1 MERSA
6 KRRVLVIDDNP
17 DVGNTIKWLL
27 ESEGFAVA
35 LAENGAQG
43 LKAQRRQPADIV
55 VTDIFMPEQ
64 DGIETIWQLREEF
77 PRVPII
83 VISGGSSLGRTDYS
97 VVARELGAKKVLRKP
112 FDPRELVELVQQIA
126 RPPLS

>member
-1 MERSA
+1 MDESA

-17 DVGNTIKWLL
+17 DVRSTLQWLL
-27 ESEGFAVA
+27 ESEGFVVL
-35 LAENGAQG
+35 LAANGAEG
-43 LKAQRRQPADIV
+43 LKVQRRRPADVV

-64 DGIETIWQLREEF
+64 DGIETIWQFRQEF
-77 PRVPII
+77 PHVPII
-83 VISGGSSLGRTDYS
+83 VMSGGSSIGGSDYA

-112 FDPRELVELVQQIA
+112 FDPRELIELVQQIT